1 MPLNFKD
8 AIDYKMD
15 FSELKKNGE
24 LFSNLSF
31 RLPRSPEVTLTF
43 DLQLIEQQQISSK
56 AVDP

>member
-1 MPLNFKD
+1 
-8 AIDYKMD
+8 MD
-15 FSELKKNGE
+15 ISELKKNGD
-24 LFSNLSF
+24 LFSNLSL